1 MEFTQ
6 WEPIYEQILQDFG
19 YSRKEDEYSAKILSE
34 LLEKKDPIDLNPNKV
49 GVEDGIEKLQ
59 PIIMDREVLVC
70 GNAPCLQE
78 DINKKYRIGYVV
90 IAADGATTTLL
101 HNNIIPDIIV
111 TDLDGVIEDLI
122 YANHLGALMVVHAHG
137 DNIKAIK
144 EIVPKLKNI
153 IGTTQSRPLKKV
165 YNFGGFSDGDRCVFL
180 AKYFKAKSITIIGFD
195 FEDPKVNPIKKKKL
209 KWAKQLINMIDL

>member
-34 LLEKKDPIDLNPNKV
+34 LLEKKDPI
-49 GVEDGIEKLQ
+49 EDGTTQLQ
-59 PIIMDREVLVC
+59 SIIMDREVLVC

-78 DINKKYRIGYVV
+78 DINKIKEKDVV

-122 YANHLGALMVVHAHG
+122 YANHLGALMIVHAHG

-209 KWAKQLINMIDL
+209 KWAKQLINMIGL

>member
-6 WEPIYEQILQDFG
+6 WESIYEQILQDFG
-19 YSRKEDEYSAKILSE
+19 YSRKKDEYSAKILSE
-34 LLEKKDPIDLNPNKV
+34 LLEKKDPIK
-49 GVEDGIEKLQ
+49 DGIEKIQ

-78 DINKKYRIGYVV
+78 EINKHYRISKRYVV

-101 HNNIIPDIIV
+101 HNNIIPDVIV
-111 TDLDGVIEDLI
+111 SDLDGVIEDLI
-122 YANHLGALMVVHAHG
+122 YANNLGALIVVHAHG

-153 IGTTQSRPLKKV
+153 IGTTQSSPLKNV
-165 YNFGGFSDGDRCVFL
+165 YNFYGFSDGDRCVFL

-195 FEDPKVNPIKKKKL
+195 FEDPNVNPIKKKKL